1 MLCLFTSRCAHIMD
15 PDENLHSD
23 EDMDDDDGDELY
35 DVNKETDM
43 GEPED
48 QAYDQF
54 QHKLDEFE
62 RIAETAPPIND
73 NVVTEVV
80 GDSHCET
87 QIQRQMK
94 TLGGGG
100 GVKAPVNRKS
110 RGATKAFKKLGV
122 PMVLEFDELGQ
133 PTGQW
138 RDKFSSQ
145 VGIITRKIPI
155 TLEWAD
161 IPHGLLQ
168 TFWDDT
174 MVSMMI

>member
-1 MLCLFTSRCAHIMD
+1 MD
-15 PDENLHSD
+15 PVENLHSD

-48 QAYDQF
+48 QAYDEF

-62 RIAETAPPIND
+62 RIAETTPPIDD

-87 QIQRQMK
+87 QMQRQVK
-94 TLGGGG
+94 NTGGGG
-100 GVKAPVNRKS
+100 GVKPPVNRRS
-110 RGATKAFKKLGV
+110 RGANKAFKKPGV

-145 VGIITRKIPI
+145 VGILTRKIPI
-155 TLEWAD
+155 TLEFVD
-161 IPHGLLQ
+161 IPHGCFKHFGTIL
-168 TFWDDT
+168 W
-174 MVSMMI
+174 